1 MIKIPFAILS
11 VSILLINSNLQW
23 YVPQLPVEK
32 TIQVNINPLVNY
44 DFRNLR
50 DTLYTMKDNIIEVN
64 LLTQHAK
71 LISRNGLIREFPIS
85 SGTKRIEEGINTREG
100 LFTLHWK
107 SKKIYSEQFDSTV
120 ILNWM
125 GFNGGIGFHALLGTR
140 YYKYLGKRNVSH
152 GCVRMSREDA
162 AEMYKLVDK
171 GTPVHVHSGNSAITI
186 AFGEEGTVYKYYDYR
201 TLHKII
207 SSRFDVIYS
216 GNYFVSN
223 LSKLLIDEEN
233 VWHGG
238 LPIGDSENIPL
249 KQFIKPD
256 YLYVDYNTP
265 DSEKLEYLSKGK
277 DKENLTLNLFLD
289 SKSQTSAH

>member
-32 TIQVNINPLVNY
+32 TILVNINPLVNY

-85 SGTKRIEEGINTREG
+85 SGTKRIEEGIDTREG

-233 VWHGG
+233 VSHSG
-238 LPIGDSENIPL
+238 LPIGDSKNLPS
-249 KQFIKPD
+249 KQFIKPA
-256 YLYVDYNTP
+256 YVYVDYKTN
-265 DSEKLEYLSKGK
+265 DVERLELISKGK
-277 DKENLTLNLFLD
+277 DKRYLTLNSFLD
-289 SKSQTSAH
+289 LRSQPAVQ

>member
-23 YVPQLPVEK
+23 YVPQLPQEK
-32 TIQVNINPLVNY
+32 TIQVNINPLVKY

-50 DTLYTMKDNIIEVN
+50 DTLYTMENNIIEVN

-85 SGTKRIEEGINTREG
+85 SGTKRVEKGLDTREG

-107 SKKIYSEQFDSTV
+107 SKKLHSEQFDSTLM
-120 ILNWM
+120 LNWM

-140 YYKYLGKRNVSH
+140 YYKYLGKNNVSH

-162 AEMYKLVDK
+162 AEMYSIVEK
-171 GTPVHVHSGNSAITI
+171 GTPVLVHNGNSAITI
-186 AFGEEGTVYKYYDYR
+186 GFGEEGIVYKYYDYR

-207 SSRFDVIYS
+207 SSRFDLIYN
-216 GNYFVSN
+216 GNYFMSN
-223 LSKLLIDEEN
+223 LPKLLIDEEN
-233 VWHGG
+233 VWYSG
-238 LPIGDSENIPL
+238 LPIGDSENIPS
-249 KQFIKPD
+249 KQFIKPN
-256 YLYVDYNTP
+256 YLYVDYNTT
-265 DSEKLEYLSKGK
+265 DFEKLGYISKGK
-277 DKENLTLNLFLD
+277 DKEKLTLNYFLD
-289 SKSQTSAH
+289 SLGQ

>member
-11 VSILLINSNLQW
+11 VSILLINSNLKW

-32 TIQVNINPLVNY
+32 TIQVKVNPLSKY

-50 DTLYTMKDNIIEVN
+50 DTIYTMEDNIIEVN
-64 LLTQHAK
+64 LSTQHAK
-71 LISRNGLIREFPIS
+71 LISRNGKIKEFPIS
-85 SGTKRIEEGINTREG
+85 SGTKRIKDGINTREG

-107 SKKIYSEQFDSTV
+107 SKKLHSEQFDSTLM
-120 ILNWM
+120 LNWM

-162 AEMYKLVDK
+162 AEMYRIVKK
-171 GTPVHVHSGNSAITI
+171 GTPVLVHSGNSAITI
-186 AFGEEGTVYKYYDYR
+186 VFGEEGIVYKYYDYK

-207 SSRFDVIYS
+207 SSRFELIYN

-223 LSKLLIDEEN
+223 LPKLLIDEEN
-233 VWHGG
+233 VWHSG
-238 LPIGDSENIPL
+238 LPIGDSESIPT
-249 KQFIKPD
+249 KQLLIPG
-256 YLYVDYNTP
+256 YLFVDFYAT
-265 DSEKLEYLSKGK
+265 DSEKLEYISNGR
-277 DKENLTLNLFLD
+277 DKYNLTLNSFLD
-289 SKSQTSAH
+289 SQ

>member
-11 VSILLINSNLQW
+11 VSILLINSNLGW
-23 YVPQLPVEK
+23 YVPQLPIEK
-32 TIQVNINPLVNY
+32 TIQIKVNPLAKY

-50 DTLYTMKDNIIEVN
+50 DTLYTMEDNIIEVN
-64 LLTQHAK
+64 LSTQHAK
-71 LISRNGLIREFPIS
+71 LISRNGLIKEFPIS

-162 AEMYKLVDK
+162 KEMYKVVEK
-171 GTPVHVHSGNSAITI
+171 GTPVLVHNGKSAITI
-186 AFGEEGTVYKYYDYR
+186 AFGEEGTVYKYYDYK

-207 SSRFDVIYS
+207 SSRFNLINN

-223 LSKLLIDEEN
+223 LPKLLIDEEN

-238 LPIGDSENIPL
+238 LPIGDSESIPA
-249 KQFIKPD
+249 KQFIKPV
-256 YLYVDYNTP
+256 YLYVDNNTP
-265 DSEKLEYLSKGK
+265 DSDKLEYISNGK
-277 DKENLTLNLFLD
+277 HKYSFTLNSFLD
-289 SKSQTSAH
+289 SQ

>member
-32 TIQVNINPLVNY
+32 TILVNINPLVKY

-50 DTLYTMKDNIIEVN
+50 DTLYTMEDNIIEVN
-64 LLTQHAK
+64 LLTQHVK

-85 SGTKRIEEGINTREG
+85 SGTKRVEKGLDTREG

-107 SKKIYSEQFDSTV
+107 SKKLHSEQFDSTLM
-120 ILNWM
+120 LNWM

-171 GTPVHVHSGNSAITI
+171 GTPVLVHSSNSAITI
-186 AFGEEGTVYKYYDYR
+186 AFGEEGTVYKYYDYK
-201 TLHKII
+201 TLHKLMPA
-207 SSRFDVIYS
+207 RFDLIYN
-216 GNYFVSN
+216 GNYFVTAQP
-223 LSKLLIDEEN
+223 KLLIDEEN
-233 VWHGG
+233 VWHTG
-238 LPIGDSENIPL
+238 LPIGDSENIPS
-249 KQFIKPD
+249 KQFIKPNF
-256 YLYVDYNTP
+256 LYVDYNAT
-265 DSEKLEYLSKGK
+265 DSEKLGYISKGK
-277 DKENLTLNLFLD
+277 DKEKLTLNSFLD
-289 SKSQTSAH
+289 SQ

>member
-23 YVPQLPVEK
+23 YVPQLPEEK
-32 TIQVNINPLVNY
+32 TFQVNINPLVNY
-44 DFRNLR
+44 DFRSLR

-64 LLTQHAK
+64 LSTQQAK
-71 LISRNGLIREFPIS
+71 LISRNGLIKEFPIS
-85 SGTKRIEEGINTREG
+85 SGTKRIEKGMDTREG

-107 SKKIYSEQFDSTV
+107 SKKLHSEQFDSTLM
-120 ILNWM
+120 LNWM

-186 AFGEEGTVYKYYDYR
+186 AFGEEGIVYKYYDYKK
-201 TLHKII
+201 LHKLMPT
-207 SSRFDVIYS
+207 RFELINS

-223 LSKLLIDEEN
+223 LPKLLIDEEN
-233 VWHGG
+233 VWHTG
-238 LPIGDSENIPL
+238 LPIGDSENIPS
-249 KQFIKPD
+249 KQFIKPNF
-256 YLYVDYNTP
+256 LYVDYNAT
-265 DSEKLEYLSKGK
+265 DSEKLGYISKGK
-277 DKENLTLNLFLD
+277 EKEKLTLNYFLD
-289 SKSQTSAH
+289 SSGQ

>member
-23 YVPQLPVEK
+23 YVPQLPNEK
-32 TIQVNINPLVNY
+32 TIQVNINPLVKY

-50 DTLYTMKDNIIEVN
+50 DTLYTMEANIIEVN

-152 GCVRMSREDA
+152 GCVRMNREDA

-171 GTPVHVHSGNSAITI
+171 GTPVLVHSGNSVITI
-186 AFGEEGTVYKYYDYR
+186 AFGEEGTVYKYYNYK
-201 TLHKII
+201 TLHKLMPA
-207 SSRFDVIYS
+207 RFELIHS
-216 GNYFVSN
+216 GNYLVSS
-223 LSKLLIDEEN
+223 LPKLLIDEEN
-233 VWHGG
+233 VWHSG
-238 LPIGDSENIPL
+238 LPIGN
-249 KQFIKPD
+249 
-256 YLYVDYNTP
+256 
-265 DSEKLEYLSKGK
+265 SEK
-277 DKENLTLNLFLD
+277 N
-289 SKSQTSAH
+289 TS